1 MLKSINLFISF
12 VIVSFIFYLIV
23 SFGSAESRTIFV
35 DFDDLS
41 NEAKEQVTCLAE
53 NIYFEARN
61 EPVEGMIAVAF
72 VTMNRVYHSKY
83 PNTICEV
90 VKQKARIEKIGDRR
104 VVCQFSWYCEPTPYH
119 ISTNNLLT
127 KDFNRKY
134 NEILQLSLHF
144 YANYD
149 KIEDPTNGAIF
160 YHADYVSP
168 NWRNVKKTTT
178 IGRHIFYEERY
189 RQNGSI

>member
-12 VIVSFIFYLIV
+12 VIISFVLYLFIN
-23 SFGSAESRTIFV
+23 FESAESKPIFV
-35 DFDDLS
+35 NFDNLS
-41 NEAKEQVTCLAE
+41 TEAKEQVTCLAE
-53 NIYFEARN
+53 NIYFEARS
-61 EPVEGMIAVAF
+61 EPIEGMIAVAF
-72 VTMNRVYHSKY
+72 VTMNRVYHGKY

-104 VVCQFSWYCEPTPYH
+104 VVCQFSWWCEPTPHH
-119 ISTNNLLT
+119 ISSNSLLT

-134 NEILQLSLHF
+134 NEILQLSLYF

-160 YHADYVSP
+160 YHADYVNP
-168 NWRNVKKTTT
+168 NWRNVTKTIT
-178 IGRHIFYEERY
+178 IGRHIFYEDK
-189 RQNGSI
+189 QNGNI